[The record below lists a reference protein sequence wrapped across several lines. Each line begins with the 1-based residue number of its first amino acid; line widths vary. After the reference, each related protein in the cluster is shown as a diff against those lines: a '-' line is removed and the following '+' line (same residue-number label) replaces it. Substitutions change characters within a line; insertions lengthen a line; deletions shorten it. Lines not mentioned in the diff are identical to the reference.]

1 VLPEA
6 HEELLTKVQAPLLLQ
21 QVPLHGLGLQEPPDV
36 QLLPEEQE
44 ELLTKVHE
52 PLLPQQ
58 QPAQGFGLHDP
69 PDVQVP
75 LQFQE

>member
-1 VLPEA
+1 
-6 HEELLTKVQAPLLLQ
+6 
-21 QVPLHGLGLQEPPDV
+21 
-36 QLLPEEQE
+36 LPEEQE